1 LAFCRALISA
11 TLLLDGRLFLSRKGL
26 DPGALRMLQ
35 SLPFRT
41 ARIARFNKGDA
52 LGLSGRL

>member
-1 LAFCRALISA
+1 LSGIDLGHGYC
-11 TLLLDGRLFLSRKGL
+11 LDGRLFLSRKGL